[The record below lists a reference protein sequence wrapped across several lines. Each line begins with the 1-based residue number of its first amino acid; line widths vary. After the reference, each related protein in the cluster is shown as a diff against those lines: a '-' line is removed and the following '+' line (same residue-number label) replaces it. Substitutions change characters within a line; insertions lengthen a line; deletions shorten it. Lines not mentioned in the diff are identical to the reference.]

1 MFGNSIAIASFAEPA
16 AELQIVSRL
25 RLETFAQNRPALQ
38 TAPDAATYPFVYSAD
53 DRIDLGRLLER
64 QYPDPG
70 GRTAKWARGFVRSNP
85 TGTLALLADL
95 NRGVAGWVSYQGRES
110 EGTQTP

>member
-1 MFGNSIAIASFAEPA
+1 MFGNSIAIALFAEPA

-38 TAPDAATYPFVYSAD
+38 TAPWYVATYPFVYSAD

-64 QYPDPG
+64 Q
-70 GRTAKWARGFVRSNP
+70 
-85 TGTLALLADL
+85 
-95 NRGVAGWVSYQGRES
+95 
-110 EGTQTP
+110 